1 MKDKVIFLD
10 RDGTINKEVN
20 YLYRKDDFE
29 FIDNAPKAINLF
41 HELGYRVI
49 VITNQAG
56 VARGFYREKD
66 VEVLHSYIDYLLES
80 EGTFVDAYYYC
91 PHHPEGTVVEYS
103 HICRCRKPEV
113 GMIEDALKDYDI
125 DLPNSIFIGDK
136 EIDIETGKSAGV
148 GRCFLVR
155 SGHCI
160 DEKDTK
166 ADAIFNDIFEIA
178 IVLSQIK

>member
-29 FIDNAPKAINLF
+29 FIANAPKAIKLF

-66 VEVLHSYIDYLLES
+66 VEVLHCYIDYLLES

-91 PHHPEGTVVEYS
+91 PHHPEG
-103 HICRCRKPEV
+103 RKPET

-136 EIDIETGKSAGV
+136 EIDIETGKNAGV

-160 DEKDTK
+160 DEKGTK
-166 ADAIFNDIFEIA
+166 ADAIFSDIFEIA
-178 IVLSQIK
+178 TVLSQTK